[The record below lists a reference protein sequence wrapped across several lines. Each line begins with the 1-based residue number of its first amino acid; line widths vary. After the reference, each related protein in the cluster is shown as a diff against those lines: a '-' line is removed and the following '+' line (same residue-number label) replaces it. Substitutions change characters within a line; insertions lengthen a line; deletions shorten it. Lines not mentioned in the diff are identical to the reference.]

1 MRFPIWLAAG
11 AFLTG
16 SIAVV
21 ALPAIAQAA
30 GEFSAGQKTA
40 VEKIVHDYLIA
51 NPEVIREAIEE
62 LEKRQKTEEAN
73 QRGKVVTDKCVAC
86 RGNGRVRVNRKIE
99 VAIPQGISDGQVV
112 RVQGE
117 GEPPRP
123 EASASGSGVRGDLHV
138 VVHVAEDDRFERQ
151 EDDLIMPLS
160 IGYAQAALGDVTFV
174 DLPKVGATFAE
185 HATFGTVESVK
196 AASDLYC
203 PVAGTIVAV
212 NTELNNSPDLV
223 NREPYAGAW
232 MIRIK
237 LDNPAAAQSLLSA
250 EQYQALL

>member
-1 MRFPIWLAAG
+1 M
-11 AFLTG
+11 
-16 SIAVV
+16 SN
-21 ALPAIAQAA
+21 LPADLRYTKDH
-30 GEFSAGQKTA
+30 EW
-40 VEKIVHDYLIA
+40 L
-51 NPEVIREAIEE
+51 R
-62 LEKRQKTEEAN
+62 LE
-73 QRGKVVTDKCVAC
+73 
-86 RGNGRVRVNRKIE
+86 
-99 VAIPQGISDGQVV
+99 SDGTATV
-112 RVQGE
+112 GIT
-117 GEPPRP
+117 
-123 EASASGSGVRGDLHV
+123 DH
-138 VVHVAEDDRFERQ
+138 
-151 EDDLIMPLS
+151 
-160 IGYAQAALGDVTFV
+160 AQAALGDVTFV

-237 LDNPAAAQSLLSA
+237 LDNPAAAQALLNA